1 MKEFLLYVRFA
12 MVYAL
17 NNKTLSHIKQFS
29 RWYKDKKSGDTTLNR
44 RSPWMTYD
52 AVDFLSATCRPGMS
66 VFEWGSGGSTL
77 FFASRCKQVHTVEHD
92 PDWKDFLNKKIEELD
107 LKNVSIQEIAGK
119 PIADFNERDYRNPDD
134 FVSKDKK
141 SAGLSFEDYVK
152 AIDTFPEEYFDLVVV
167 DGRVRNCCVKRAIPH
182 VKKGGYLIVDNTD
195 RSYYLAPFPE
205 LQDPSKWKKTEF
217 QGPVFF
223 QHAFSKTSFFKKA

>member
-1 MKEFLLYVRFA
+1 MQKY
-12 MVYAL
+12 
-17 NNKTLSHIKQFS
+17 
-29 RWYKDKKSGDTTLNR
+29 
-44 RSPWMTYD
+44 
-52 AVDFLSATCRPGMS
+52 
-66 VFEWGSGGSTL
+66 
-77 FFASRCKQVHTVEHD
+77 
-92 PDWKDFLNKKIEELD
+92 WKGFLNKKIEELD

-205 LQDPSKWKKTEF
+205 LLNSSKWEKTEF

-223 QHAFSKTSFFKKA
+223 QHAFSKTSFFRKA